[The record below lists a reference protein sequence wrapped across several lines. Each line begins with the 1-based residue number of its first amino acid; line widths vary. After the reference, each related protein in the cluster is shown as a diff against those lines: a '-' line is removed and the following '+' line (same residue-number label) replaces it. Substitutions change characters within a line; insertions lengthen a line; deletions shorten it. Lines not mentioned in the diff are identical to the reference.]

1 MGYKKMS
8 NVDVYEIF
16 RRYHSGQNISEIS
29 VMEQRDR
36 KTIRQ
41 YIQKL
46 EELGFTKEKPLP
58 QREEIF
64 AAISTILPKTARPK
78 RAYEELEVL
87 TDRFRELIH
96 DKEDGVKPKTAFKI
110 LKKQNDLKCSYETFK
125 RFSRDRK
132 LKKEKQK
139 EMIRIELPAGEE
151 AQLDYGKVGLHYDA
165 KSGKKRAVN
174 AFCMVLS
181 HCRLPFFQFTYTQK
195 QDSFVGS
202 IIDGFEYYDGVPE
215 RISIDNLKQGVIKPD
230 LYDPK
235 LNRTLLEMVE
245 YYGVFIDPCRVQ
257 RATDKGKIERL
268 VPVGRELF
276 RELKIL
282 HPDASLEELNRLAI
296 EWCRKEYG
304 LRKHGTTGIEP
315 MLVYE
320 NMERDKLKRL
330 PDDRF
335 ELTQWKP
342 VTVHP
347 DQFIQFEKKTYSLP
361 ASYCGKE
368 LWARKSGNM
377 IRIFQDY
384 ELIRE
389 YVIPK
394 GYRAYDANDFPKVV
408 SEMMDGGYP
417 KYLLDQSKRFGNRS
431 YELIRQVLTP
441 HAYLNARRAQGI
453 LNIIVKYSP
462 KPYFNYV
469 CAKAIEHRIN
479 TPRLFHDM
487 MKRKANELKPAIE
500 QMEISEEG
508 KKMTRSID
516 YYLN

>member
-1 MGYKKMS
+1 MGYKEMS
-8 NVDVYEIF
+8 KVDVYEIF
-16 RRYHSGQNISEIS
+16 RRYHGGQTISEIS
-29 VMEQRDR
+29 VMEKRDR

-46 EELGFTKEKPLP
+46 EELGFTKAKPLP
-58 QREEIF
+58 AREEIF
-64 AAISTILPKTARPK
+64 EAVSMILPKTERTK
-78 RAYEELEVL
+78 KVYEELEGL
-87 TDRFRELIH
+87 ADKFRELIH

-110 LKKQNDLKCSYETFK
+110 LKKKQGLKCSYETFK
-125 RFSRDRK
+125 IFSRDKK

-139 EMIRIELPAGEE
+139 RMIRIELPAGEE
-151 AQLDYGKVGLHYDA
+151 AQLDYGKAGLHYDV
-165 KSGKKRAVN
+165 KSGRKRVVN
-174 AFCMVLS
+174 VFCMILS
-181 HCRLPFFQFTYTQK
+181 HSRLPFFQYVYTQK

-235 LNRTLLEMVE
+235 INRTLLEMVE
-245 YYGVFIDPCRVQ
+245 YYGVFIDPCRIQ
-257 RATDKGKIERL
+257 RATDKGKIERM

-282 HPDASLEELNRLAI
+282 NPEASLDEINRQAI
-296 EWCRKEYG
+296 DWCLKDYG
-304 LRKHGTTGIEP
+304 MRKHGTTGVEP

-320 NMERDKLKRL
+320 NIEKDKLNRL
-330 PDDRF
+330 PDERF

-347 DQFIQFEKKTYSLP
+347 DQFIQFDKKTYSLP
-361 ASYCGKE
+361 ASYCGKK

-377 IRIFQDY
+377 IHVFQDY
-384 ELIRE
+384 KLIRE

-394 GYRAYDANDFPKVV
+394 GYRAYDSNDFPKVV
-408 SEMMDGGYP
+408 SEMMNGGYP
-417 KYLLDQSKRFGNRS
+417 KYLLNQSRKFGVLS
-431 YELIRQVLTP
+431 YELIKQVLTP

-453 LNIIVKYSP
+453 LNIMEKYNS

-469 CAKAIEHRIN
+469 CAKAVKHRIN
-479 TPRLFHDM
+479 TPQLFHDM
-487 MKRKANELKPAIE
+487 MKRKANEMKPAIE
-500 QMEISEEG
+500 KMAISEEG
-508 KKMTRSID
+508 KQMTRRVD

>member
-1 MGYKKMS
+1 MS
-8 NVDVYEIF
+8 KVDVYEIF
-16 RRYHSGQNISEIS
+16 RRYHSGQTISEIS
-29 VMEQRDR
+29 VKEERDR

-46 EELGFTKEKPLP
+46 EESGFTKAKPLP
-58 QREEIF
+58 KREELF
-64 AAISTILPKTARPK
+64 EAISSILPKAD
-78 RAYEELEVL
+78 RAKKSYEQLEDL
-87 TDRFRELIH
+87 ADEFRELIH

-110 LKKQNDLKCSYETFK
+110 LKKKQGLKCSYETFK
-125 RFSRDRK
+125 IFSREKR

-139 EMIRIELPAGEE
+139 TMIRIELPAGEE

-165 KSGKKRAVN
+165 KSGRKRVVN
-174 AFCMVLS
+174 AFCMILS
-181 HCRLPFFQFTYTQK
+181 HSRLPFIQFVYSQK

-202 IIDGFEYYDGVPE
+202 IIDGFEHYDGVPE

-257 RATDKGKIERL
+257 RPTDKGKIERM

-282 HPDASLEELNRLAI
+282 NPEASLEELNKKAI
-296 EWCRKEYG
+296 EWCLKDYG
-304 LRKHGTTGIEP
+304 MRRHGTTGVEP
-315 MLVYE
+315 MLVYA

-330 PDDRF
+330 PDERF

-377 IRIFQDY
+377 IHIFQDY
-384 ELIRE
+384 KLIRE

-394 GYRAYDANDFPKVV
+394 GYRAYDTNDFPKVI

-417 KYLLDQSKRFGNRS
+417 KYLLNQSRNFGDRS
-431 YELIRQVLTP
+431 YELIKQVLTP

-453 LNIIVKYSP
+453 LNIMKEYSS
-462 KPYFNYV
+462 KPYFDYV
-469 CAKAIEHRIN
+469 CAKAVEHRIN
-479 TPRLFHDM
+479 TPQLFHDM

-500 QMEISEEG
+500 KMEISEEG
-508 KKMTRSID
+508 KQMTRGVD